1 MTMTAHDQPE
11 LIARPEQADVEEL
24 RRVLRTVGT
33 WVKREQ
39 LVRLTGWSER
49 TLRDLLQ
56 ALGADVVRSTEK
68 GFKLTDDLTD
78 DELGIGKRAAEFAI
92 SQAREQGTY
101 GVRLRRRLHQKL
113 G

>member
-1 MTMTAHDQPE
+1 MTEQQQPD

-24 RRVLRTVGT
+24 RRVLRELGC

-49 TLRDLLQ
+49 TLRDLLH
-56 ALGADVVRSTEK
+56 ALGADVVRSTEE

-78 DELGIGKRAAEFAI
+78 DELGIAKRAADFAVA
-92 SQAREQGTY
+92 QARVQGTY
-101 GVRLRRRLHQKL
+101 GVRLRRRLH
-113 G
+113 GRIG